1 MAKPSSKRF
10 VSILLS
16 MFFILAAI
24 VGYSLFVVP
33 ALQEAKLLRGEMDA
47 KEQFYDDQRLAIERI
62 KAWLSQFEENA
73 QLQEA
78 MNSILPVGDSRQ
90 SLLVAQVS
98 GLAALNGLVLDN
110 LSMRVGPIE
119 PPSFEIPLAAGMG
132 KVTLEFSAAGSYEAL
147 KNFLSALE
155 TNIRIMDVASLDA
168 EAIAGQNLFRLDFAV
183 DVYYQAKS
191 TQ

>member
-98 GLAALNGLVLDN
+98 GLAALKAVFAGRAGERF
-110 LSMRVGPIE
+110 SGFKWVGFGQ
-119 PPSFEIPLAAGMG
+119 SFYACRA
-132 KVTLEFSAAGSYEAL
+132 Y
-147 KNFLSALE
+147 
-155 TNIRIMDVASLDA
+155 
-168 EAIAGQNLFRLDFAV
+168 
-183 DVYYQAKS
+183 
-191 TQ
+191 